1 MSIMGYRDMSS
12 AKAGIEC
19 TTGTLVL
26 NQGFCQTSAAGCAAD
41 FHFHREA
48 RRGYY
53 SFRDKIKALNR

>member
-26 NQGFCQTSAAGCAAD
+26 NQGFCQASARLLLPGVKRT
-41 FHFHREA
+41 FTFTVRHGEA
-48 RRGYY
+48 TTHSG
-53 SFRDKIKALNR
+53 IK